1 MTSYTTSAAMRQLI
15 ESFEGCRLEPYADV
29 VGVWTVG
36 FGHTGPDVF
45 EGCDPI
51 SQQQADQL
59 LAADLQKFESAV
71 NGMVADQT
79 SQQQFDGLC
88 SFAYNLGEGALRSSS
103 LLRFHN
109 AGDYTAA
116 AAEFGK
122 WNHAGGQVLPGLTR
136 RRAAEAAVYSTGTYS
151 ADPAPSQATSTPT
164 LQIGSSGAA
173 VSQLQ
178 QKLGITADGS
188 FGPATDAAVKAF
200 QTANNL
206 TADGIVGPQTWA
218 KLLT

>member
-1 MTSYTTSAAMRQLI
+1 MTSYTTSAPMRQLI
-15 ESFEGCRLEPYADV
+15 ESFEGCRLEPYADA

-36 FGHTGPDVF
+36 YGHTGSDVF

-59 LAADLQKFESAV
+59 LEADLQKFESAV
-71 NGMVADQT
+71 NGMVSDQT
-79 SQQQFDGLC
+79 SQQQFDALT
-88 SFAYNLGEGALRSSS
+88 SFAYNLGEGALRGSS
-103 LLRFHN
+103 LLRLHN

-116 AAEFGK
+116 TAEFGK
-122 WNHAGGQVLPGLTR
+122 WNHAGGAVLPGLTR

-151 ADPAPSQATSTPT
+151 ADPAPTEATTPT
-164 LQIGSSGAA
+164 LRIGQSGAP
-173 VSQLQ
+173 VSLLQ

-218 KLLT
+218 KLLA